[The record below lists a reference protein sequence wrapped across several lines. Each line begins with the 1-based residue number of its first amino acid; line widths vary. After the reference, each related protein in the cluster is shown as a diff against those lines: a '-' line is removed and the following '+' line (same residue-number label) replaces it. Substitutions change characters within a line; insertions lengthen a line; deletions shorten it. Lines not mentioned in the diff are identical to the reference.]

1 MINRNRIVVRDEGMK
16 RLIGI
21 VPALNVECPR
31 DADGTLREY
40 YTRGI
45 GIAGDV
51 GSLIAET
58 RFENNAA
65 VSTTYLHS
73 NWRGDVVMA
82 ADTSGNVVGEYAYTT
97 FGEQLSSVG
106 SFVPRFTFSSKE
118 RDASGLV
125 YHGFRYYSPVL
136 CRWISEDPIREG
148 GGFNLYQFCGNDPV
162 NGIDPYGEF
171 TLSEW
176 KEIGGAFAEGFG
188 KGIAAGVDGMIPFA
202 DPFTGVYADDC
213 GNVDKQYQTSRL
225 LGRISR
231 EALWTASGLG
241 ASRAINAAT
250 MPKTLYHFTSAKGAA
265 GIAANHGI
273 RAGHGFYGM
282 GTYLTRFNNPVAATL
297 QGARGT
303 AVSIPVATEGL
314 SVSAT
319 YFPGTYIVRGASVLL
334 Q

>member
-188 KGIAAGVDGMIPFA
+188 KGIAAGVDGMIPFV

-213 GNVDKQYQTSRL
+213 GNVNNMYRVSRHI
-225 LGRISR
+225 GGFTRDAMI
-231 EALWTASGLG
+231 AV
-241 ASRAINAAT
+241 AIPN
-250 MPKTLYHFTSAKGAA
+250 
-265 GIAANHGI
+265 I
-273 RAGHGFYGM
+273 
-282 GTYLTRFNNPVAATL
+282 GTWVKNPVLYEIGQT
-297 QGARGT
+297 T
-303 AVSIPVATEGL
+303 VS
-314 SVSAT
+314 
-319 YFPGTYIVRGASVLL
+319 PGTYNVIQGMSAIEKGRYLVNAAGGSYVRAAFGTAWRQTGTTIGTGLTPGGYLL
-334 Q
+334 GLGIFETVDYQTRK

>member
-188 KGIAAGVDGMIPFA
+188 KGIAAGVDGMIPFV

-213 GNVDKQYQTSRL
+213 GNVNNMYRVSRHIGGFTRDAMIAVAIPNIGTWVKNPVMYEIGQTTVSPATWNTIKGLSAIDRGKYLVNSANGNYLKAALGGLGNFGQFGTTIGTGLTPGGNLLMLGGFEFVDYQTR
-225 LGRISR
+225 
-231 EALWTASGLG
+231 
-241 ASRAINAAT
+241 
-250 MPKTLYHFTSAKGAA
+250 
-265 GIAANHGI
+265 
-273 RAGHGFYGM
+273 
-282 GTYLTRFNNPVAATL
+282 
-297 QGARGT
+297 
-303 AVSIPVATEGL
+303 
-314 SVSAT
+314 
-319 YFPGTYIVRGASVLL
+319 
-334 Q
+334 